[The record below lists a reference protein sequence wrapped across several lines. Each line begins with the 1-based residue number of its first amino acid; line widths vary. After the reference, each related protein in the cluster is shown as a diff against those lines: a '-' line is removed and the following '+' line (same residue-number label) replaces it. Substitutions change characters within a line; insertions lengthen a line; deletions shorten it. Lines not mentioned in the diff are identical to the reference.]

1 MALSLNPRAFAK
13 LQEQPSQAYPIIIR
27 ETTGPGR
34 QVVLQGRSLPYRG
47 VAWEGEQR
55 MEVKWYPGSPVGSA
69 QVLGPKYMPTQ
80 MEGMWKDAFLA
91 SEENRAKLFN
101 FPPVAAAARAGTRAG
116 GGKSFQSS
124 GSVPSAFAE
133 RARTL
138 RDAMAIIQKSG
149 QLLYVEWA
157 SLARYGFLRRTRFE
171 HEREEDIR
179 WELEFEWLGE
189 TAADRKAA

>member
-13 LQEQPSQAYPIIIR
+13 LQEQPSQAYPIVIR

-101 FPPVAAAARAGTRAG
+101 FPPVAAAARAARPRSIVHRPGGRGAG
-116 GGKSFQSS
+116 AGPANPADPLRVIGL
-124 GSVPSAFAE
+124 
-133 RARTL
+133 RAR
-138 RDAMAIIQKSG
+138 RPP
-149 QLLYVEWA
+149 
-157 SLARYGFLRRTRFE
+157 
-171 HEREEDIR
+171 
-179 WELEFEWLGE
+179 
-189 TAADRKAA
+189 